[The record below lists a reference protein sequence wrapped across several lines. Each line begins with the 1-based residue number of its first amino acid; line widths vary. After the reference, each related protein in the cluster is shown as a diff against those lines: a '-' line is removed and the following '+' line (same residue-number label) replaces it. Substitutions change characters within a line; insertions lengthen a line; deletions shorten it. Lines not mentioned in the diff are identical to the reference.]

1 MTTQFAHPFS
11 CIVSGPSQVGKTQL
25 VKNIIKNAQTLIIP
39 SPQHVIWC
47 RAEAQPYVER
57 ELISYLGSSIE
68 FRDDLPKMSDIGDMD
83 IPRVII
89 VDDFMVETNEEILKL
104 FTKGV
109 HHRNV
114 SIFFLVQNFFH
125 ANKQMR
131 SITLN
136 ANYIVVFKNIRDQTQ
151 IESLAKQMYPGN
163 VKFLNESFRDATSQ
177 PFGYLLLDLKPL
189 TPDELRVRT
198 GILPGDTQYV
208 YKPTKQ

>member
-136 ANYIVVFKNIRDQTQ
+136 ANYIMVFKNIRDQTQ

-189 TPDELRVRT
+189 TPDELRV
-198 GILPGDTQYV
+198 
-208 YKPTKQ
+208 